1 MFNQVSEW
9 KNWDSVKKNAI
20 IAELFIQM
28 VCEYCILHL
37 IQGVLKLFKMGN
49 PPLKIRST
57 PLTSHLPFLT
67 DKVTILHFA
76 FKHS

>member
-1 MFNQVSEW
+1 M
-9 KNWDSVKKNAI
+9 KKNAI

-37 IQGVLKLFKMGN
+37 IQGVLKLFKMEN
-49 PPLKIRST
+49 PLLKIRST
-57 PLTSHLPFLT
+57 PLTSYLPFLT